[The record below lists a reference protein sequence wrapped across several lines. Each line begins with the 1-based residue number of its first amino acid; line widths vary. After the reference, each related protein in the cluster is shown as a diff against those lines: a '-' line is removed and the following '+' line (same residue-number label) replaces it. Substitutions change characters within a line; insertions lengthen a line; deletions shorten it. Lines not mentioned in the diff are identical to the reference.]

1 MTAAWNIG
9 STTRP
14 RSPGPAVWARW
25 TWTTLAVTAPWLR
38 TAPFGA
44 PVVPL
49 VYISLERIGSAHVHG
64 RWRGASLGE
73 PPFQR
78 LPATGAG
85 RSFGYGGVDAL
96 ELRADLVDGGDSCR
110 STMRTDGCASVKSR
124 PTRAASRQLISSSAG
139 PAFAAASLSSR
150 YQSAFWRG
158 PPPCFLCRSSRPRAG
173 LPTCSASRAASA

>member
-1 MTAAWNIG
+1 MCSRSRTPTTCSGSNAARTTAAPPWHTTESAAGMTAAWNIG

-124 PTRAASRQLISSSAG
+124 PTRAAQ
-139 PAFAAASLSSR
+139 AAS
-150 YQSAFWRG
+150 
-158 PPPCFLCRSSRPRAG
+158 
-173 LPTCSASRAASA
+173 

>member
-14 RSPGPAVWARW
+14 RSPGRGRVGEVDLDDVGGHRAVAEDRA
-25 TWTTLAVTAPWLR
+25 LRRAGR
-38 TAPFGA
+38 TAR
-44 PVVPL
+44 VHL
-49 VYISLERIGSAHVHG
+49 LERIGSAHVHG

-124 PTRAASRQLISSSAG
+124 PTRAASRQLI
-139 PAFAAASLSSR
+139 
-150 YQSAFWRG
+150 
-158 PPPCFLCRSSRPRAG
+158 
-173 LPTCSASRAASA
+173 